1 MSSIHDDQLKIE
13 IINRFGQHQE
23 EIMVPIVK
31 NKNSDGYLRIV
42 GLQKKYGFSDQVYEF
57 ETVESAK
64 KYITDTLR
72 TKSNV
77 QKKGL

>member
-1 MSSIHDDQLKIE
+1 MEKISNEQKE
-13 IINRFGQHQE
+13 IIN
-23 EIMVPIVK
+23 
-31 NKNSDGYLRIV
+31 N
-42 GLQKKYGFSDQVYEF
+42 
-57 ETVESAK
+57 AK